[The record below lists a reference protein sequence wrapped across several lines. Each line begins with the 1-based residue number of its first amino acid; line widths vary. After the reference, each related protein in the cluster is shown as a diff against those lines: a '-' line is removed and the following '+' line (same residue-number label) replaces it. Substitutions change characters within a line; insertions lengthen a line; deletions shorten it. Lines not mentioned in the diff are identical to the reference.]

1 MVYESVG
8 SAASYQLGWVDRN
21 GKVEKTIGQP
31 QEAMRRPALSPDG
44 RRVAVTGTDGGN
56 TDIWIHDV
64 ERGTKTRLTFD
75 PAQDTSPAWSP
86 SGDQVAFNGDRES
99 GAAMGDIFAK
109 APDGSGEEQRLVA
122 GPLPE
127 GVADWSPDG
136 RYLIYRVRD
145 PGSDTE
151 QDQWYVS
158 LTGDGKPTPFLQT
171 QFRETESQFSPDS
184 RYVAY
189 MSNESGRFEIYVK
202 PFPGGEGKWQVSVN
216 GGRNPKW
223 SMQSGELFFVEENTL
238 MAAKVRTS
246 PTFEASTPQ
255 KLFDG
260 EEIGMRFDT
269 FSPTSNMYDVSA
281 DGQHFV
287 VVRPV
292 GAGGQTHLTIVE
304 NWFAEFRN
312 RQQD

>member
-1 MVYESVG
+1 M
-8 SAASYQLGWVDRN
+8 
-21 GKVEKTIGQP
+21 
-31 QEAMRRPALSPDG
+31 
-44 RRVAVTGTDGGN
+44 
-56 TDIWIHDV
+56 
-64 ERGTKTRLTFD
+64 
-75 PAQDTSPAWSP
+75 
-86 SGDQVAFNGDRES
+86 AFHGDRES
-99 GAAMGDIFAK
+99 GAYMGDIFAK
-109 APDGSGEEQRLVA
+109 APDGSGEEQPLVE
-122 GPLPE
+122 GPLLKSTP
-127 GVADWSPDG
+127 DWSPDG
-136 RYLIYRVRD
+136 KYLIYRVQD
-145 PGSDTE
+145 QNSNTDW
-151 QDQWYVS
+151 DQWYVP
-158 LTGDGKPTPFLQT
+158 LTGDGKPAPFLNT

-223 SMQSGELFFVEENTL
+223 SMQSGELFFVEDNTL

-246 PTFEASTPQ
+246 PTFQASTPQ

-260 EEIGMRFDT
+260 EEVGMRFDT
-269 FSPTSNMYDVSA
+269 LSPTSNMYDVSP

-287 VVRPV
+287 MVQPV
-292 GAGGQTHLTIVE
+292 GAGRQTYLTIVE